1 MYNDKKTTVQ
11 TEKEKQRFYEEIVSE
26 VKDDFAKRQKERI
39 SYERQWELNMNFL
52 AGNQYCFIDKK
63 GEMSTDDKSF
73 YWQNREVFNHIA
85 PLVES
90 RIAKFSKLEP
100 VIAVKPRSNDDK
112 DYDNAFVM
120 EKLIKNAFDRAGLLK
135 TVKKVTSWSETCGTG
150 FYKIIWNEN
159 GGNKVG
165 VFDGKNVFEG
175 DPEII
180 PVSPFEIFP
189 DNLYTEE
196 IQDLTSI
203 IHAKAVPVSIIKE
216 KYGIDVPGNDVSV
229 YNLSIKNS
237 STLNVEQVK
246 SVINDSAIVIERY
259 EKPSQ
264 EFPKG
269 RLITVAGDKLLY
281 YGELPY
287 YNKENGIFFYPF
299 VKQESQNSAGNFF
312 GTSIVERLI
321 PVQRAYNA
329 VKNRKHEFMN
339 RLSMGIMNVEDGSID
354 VEELAEDGLSPGK
367 ILVYRQ
373 GSTPPEMMSGI
384 SMPTEFN
391 EEEEKLLDEFVTIS
405 GVSDVSSSKNN
416 AKLSSGSALQM
427 LIEQDNERLVPV
439 AERIRNCCLEIAKHI
454 ISLYSVF
461 LVGVRAIRYK
471 DGFDKIRICHID
483 KDKVNSEEIYIEKE
497 NELLLTPLQKKDI
510 TFRLLETGLLNDEK
524 GVIREEIKEKI
535 LISLGYKDLDYQKGL
550 SSLQTEKAQYENG
563 LLRQKELLV
572 EEVDTHEI
580 HVEEHTRY
588 VLSEYSELT
597 DTQKQNIFNHVKAHK
612 KIINE
617 NKGETK

>member
-1 MYNDKKTTVQ
+1 MYKDKTTTVN
-11 TEKEKQRFYEEIVSE
+11 TEKQNQRFKEEIVAE
-26 VKDDFAKRQKERI
+26 VKKDFENRQKERI

-52 AGNQYCFIDKK
+52 AGNQYCFINKN
-63 GEMSTDDKSF
+63 GEISADDKSF

-100 VIAVKPRSNDDK
+100 IIAVKPKSNDDK

-120 EKLIKNAFDRAGLLK
+120 EKLIKNAFDRANLLK
-135 TVKKVTSWSETCGTG
+135 TVKKVTAWSETCGTG
-150 FYKIIWNEN
+150 FYKVIWNEN
-159 GGNKVG
+159 GGKKVG

-189 DNLYTEE
+189 DNLYSED
-196 IQDLTSI
+196 IQDLSSI

-216 KYGIDVPGNDVSV
+216 KYGVDVSGKDVSV

-237 STLNVEQVK
+237 SALNVEDAK
-246 SVINDSAIVIERY
+246 TVIKDSAIVIEKY
-259 EKPSQ
+259 EKPTSQ
-264 EFPKG
+264 FPKG

-287 YNKENGIFFYPF
+287 YKEEENTFYFPF

-312 GTSIVERLI
+312 GSSIIERII

-373 GSTPPEMMSGI
+373 GSTPPEMMEGI

-391 EEEEKLLDEFVTIS
+391 EEEEKLLNEFVIIS

-439 AERIRNCCLEIAKHI
+439 AERIRNCCLEIAKQV

-461 LVGVRAIRYK
+461 LVGVRAIKYK
-471 DGFDKIRICHID
+471 DGFDKIRICYID
-483 KDKVNSEEIYIEKE
+483 KNKIDSEEIYIERE
-497 NELLLTPLQKKDI
+497 NELLLTSMQKKDI

-524 GVIREEIKEKI
+524 GVMREEIKEKL
-535 LISLGYKDLDYQKGL
+535 LIMLGFKDLDYQKGL
-550 SSLQTEKAQYENG
+550 STLQTEKAQYENTI
-563 LLRQKELLV
+563 LREREIPI
-572 EEVDTHEI
+572 EEIDNHEI
-580 HVEEHTRY
+580 HLEEHTRY
-588 VLSEYSELT
+588 VLSEYSELS
-597 DTQKQNIFNHVKAHK
+597 
-612 KIINE
+612 
-617 NKGETK
+617 